1 MCSKLAMVFIFK
13 SKVMNSVIGVSQK
26 SKVMGSVIG
35 MSQKSK
41 VSTFTVSELRGEH
54 LKIAQ
59 HSLLP

>member
-1 MCSKLAMVFIFK
+1 
-13 SKVMNSVIGVSQK
+13 MNSVIGVSQK